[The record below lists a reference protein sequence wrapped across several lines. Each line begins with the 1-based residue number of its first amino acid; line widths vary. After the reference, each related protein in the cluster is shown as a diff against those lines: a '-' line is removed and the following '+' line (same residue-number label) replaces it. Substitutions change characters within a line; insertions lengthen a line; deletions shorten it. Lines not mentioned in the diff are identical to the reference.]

1 MHDARD
7 AEDKR
12 LLDEAEHKRLV
23 ANYFDTIRT
32 LARARASNRFD
43 AEEIASIVFLRLLRE
58 LEKGKRYPLPFRL
71 VVPLVVRWCAHGY
84 YGARRGDPVPLPDDW
99 DGESADGVADWV
111 ERSNLSTLFA
121 QLPDRAREVATLR
134 YLLGLSH
141 EQIAEKLDVDR
152 NAVDQALWRAHE
164 KLKELLVDA

>member
-7 AEDKR
+7 AEDNR
-12 LLDEAEHKRLV
+12 LLEAGEHKRLV

-32 LARARASNRFD
+32 LARARASSRYD
-43 AEEIASIVFLRLLRE
+43 GEEIASIVFLRLLRE
-58 LEKGKRYPLPFRL
+58 LEEGKRYPLPFRL

-84 YGARRGDPVPLPDDW
+84 YGARRGNPVPLPDEW
-99 DGESADGVADWV
+99 DGEAADGVAEWV
-111 ERSNLSTLFA
+111 ERSDLSALFA

-141 EQIAEKLDVDR
+141 EQIAERLEVDR
-152 NAVDQALWRAHE
+152 NAVDQALWRAHQ